1 MSFPR
6 VYSFYVLEGET
17 SVALQFVAL
26 KDLHDIRR
34 VSTLLRRDS
43 PVKPLRD
50 LCVLVLVKGSN
61 MLQVNL
67 KPSAPSQESRLWNDH
82 AYDCNHVQG
91 LMAAKAS
98 KEPKTP
104 IDKWVSEVTN
114 TDVQVDAFCPES
126 ATEVRELADIG
137 MVYKEVSLPTK
148 RPITKRARAA
158 RGNVNASNKT
168 FSDFENGHDDKE
180 AMVLKNLTSFG
191 DNQTIKG
198 PSTGKGSECVHQPPS
213 IKPPYMPP
221 HAMPS
226 NSLSNVPSSISQQ
239 ILPSSA
245 TWDVVVRSGKSG
257 NLVDL
262 SVPNEGHARDEA
274 TVVASNL
281 EDNITTA
288 KARVFK
294 NTMNQRKSPMHPFGG
309 GDTALVKSFEDIVAL
324 LLISARPRTGRVG
337 FTVDIGRLLINQQYA
352 SSEFKNRS
360 FKTSEF
366 SLVLPK
372 GKMTGFEPLFTNILT
387 ARSAEAESILNVLMS
402 QGRRIFQ
409 QQPISRKVT
418 YVFICK
424 AKDGD
429 QIMIEYDEDG
439 GFDVRS

>member
-1 MSFPR
+1 M
-6 VYSFYVLEGET
+6 
-17 SVALQFVAL
+17 SVALQVVAL

-43 PVKPLRD
+43 PAKPLRD
-50 LCVLVLVKGSN
+50 LCVLVLVKGSKI
-61 MLQVNL
+61 LQVNL
-67 KPSAPSQESRLWNDH
+67 KPSASIQESRLWNDH
-82 AYDCNHVQG
+82 ADDCNHVQG
-91 LMAAKAS
+91 IAPKAS

-126 ATEVRELADIG
+126 ATEVRESTDIG
-137 MVYKEVSLPTK
+137 VLDKECSPPTK

-158 RGNVNASNKT
+158 RGNVNASNKA
-168 FSDFENGHDDKE
+168 FSDFENRHDDKE
-180 AMVLKNLTSFG
+180 AMFSKGMTGLG
-191 DNQTIKG
+191 DNQTIESR
-198 PSTGKGSECVHQPPS
+198 STGNGSGSVHEPPS

-226 NSLSNVPSSISQQ
+226 NSLSNVPSRISQR

-245 TWDVVVRSGKSG
+245 TWNVVVRSSKSG

-262 SVPNEGHARDEA
+262 SVPNEVCARDEA
-274 TVVASNL
+274 TVVAANL
-281 EDNITTA
+281 EDGITPA

-294 NTMNQRKSPMHPFGG
+294 NTMNQRKAPMHAFGG
-309 GDTALVKSFEDIVAL
+309 GDTALVKSFEDTVAL

-387 ARSAEAESILNVLMS
+387 ARSAETESILNLLMS
-402 QGRRIFQ
+402 QGRRLFQ

-429 QIMIEYDEDG
+429 QIIIECDEDG